1 MKKKRETAG
10 KRRMRIPAFA
20 LALCLTVSA
29 AWADAAPVLA
39 AEETVGG
46 NPKADTDEIV
56 VDGVKY
62 KKTGPGEVELT
73 NGKVLSGDITIP
85 GKVSDGGT
93 EYTVV
98 SIGINAFLNFT
109 RLAEITLPDTI
120 TKIEYGV
127 FKGCTGLER
136 VALPDSL
143 RTLAVSVFEGCTSL
157 REIIIPEGVTQIP
170 RNCFA
175 GCKNLTVTLPDT
187 VKTVHAEA
195 FWDASDIT
203 VKCTSRRAALE
214 AYNAG
219 VRNILLDG
227 TAFEPYGETAFRAS
241 EYQFAVTDDESRTV
255 RLTQYAGGGY
265 RNLEIP
271 ATVESP
277 DSGLTYTITEIG
289 DKAFMDQHEL
299 TGTLRIPDTVTEIG
313 EHCFECCSGLTGI
326 ELPGNLKF
334 LGKSAFV
341 GCVGLEGNLVLPD
354 TLTTIGS
361 SAFRQCYSLSQ
372 IQVGKGLEQLGES
385 AFPEG
390 ATLLACYSGRIWQLL
405 AEGNSRLEE
414 GTLVLLWD
422 GKTDILAGAV
432 VSVRDAVVVDGSVS
446 IGEGAVVTLEPGGSL
461 TVDGN
466 LANNGTIAGEGGFLV
481 NGSVVGNGRV
491 SDGMETRFALGLSMV
506 EGVEDSSYTGAA
518 ITPEPK
524 VSTTFCQQEVVFEKG
539 KDFTYRYEDN
549 VGPGQA
555 KVIVTPKEGGRLNGE
570 PVARSF
576 TIRRAGQET
585 PSETLPPSETN
596 QKVKVQSIR
605 ITGISGKIA
614 AGKTIKL
621 TAKVKPANA
630 ADKSVKW
637 SSSKT
642 KYATVDKKGV
652 VKIKKA
658 GKNKTVTITA
668 KAADGSGAKA
678 VYKIKIMPKA
688 VQKIGL
694 KASSST
700 VKAGKKV
707 RLKATVTP
715 SNKKQ
720 VNTALSFQ
728 SSNTKY
734 AVVNGKGVVTTK
746 KAGKGRK
753 VKITAKATDGSNKK
767 KTITIKI
774 K

>member
-1 MKKKRETAG
+1 
-10 KRRMRIPAFA
+10 MR
-20 LALCLTVSA
+20 
-29 AWADAAPVLA
+29 
-39 AEETVGG
+39 
-46 NPKADTDEIV
+46 
-56 VDGVKY
+56 
-62 KKTGPGEVELT
+62 
-73 NGKVLSGDITIP
+73 
-85 GKVSDGGT
+85 
-93 EYTVV
+93 
-98 SIGINAFLNFT
+98 
-109 RLAEITLPDTI
+109 
-120 TKIEYGV
+120 
-127 FKGCTGLER
+127 
-136 VALPDSL
+136 
-143 RTLAVSVFEGCTSL
+143 
-157 REIIIPEGVTQIP
+157 
-170 RNCFA
+170 
-175 GCKNLTVTLPDT
+175 
-187 VKTVHAEA
+187 
-195 FWDASDIT
+195 
-203 VKCTSRRAALE
+203 
-214 AYNAG
+214 
-219 VRNILLDG
+219 
-227 TAFEPYGETAFRAS
+227 
-241 EYQFAVTDDESRTV
+241 
-255 RLTQYAGGGY
+255 GGGY
-265 RNLEIP
+265 LKNLKIP
-271 ATVESP
+271 ATVNSP

-289 DKAFMDQHEL
+289 DKAFMDQDGL

-334 LGKSAFV
+334 LGKSAFLA
-341 GCVGLEGNLVLPD
+341 CVGLEGNLVLPD

-390 ATLLACYSGRIWQLL
+390 AALLAYYSGRIWQLL
-405 AEGNSRLEE
+405 AEGNSRLED

-422 GKTDILAGAV
+422 GKTDIPAGIR

-491 SDGMETRFALGLSMV
+491 SDGMDTRFALGLTMV

-524 VSTTFCQQEVVFEKG
+524 VSTTFCQKEVVFEKG

-555 KVIVTPKEGGRLNGE
+555 KVIVTPKEGGRLDGE

-585 PSETLPPSETN
+585 PSETLPPAEPNQGDTGETN
-596 QKVKVQSIR
+596 RKVKVQSIK

-678 VYKIKIMPKA
+678 VYKIRIMPKA

-720 VNTALSFQ
+720 VNTELSWS

-746 KAGKGRK
+746 KAGKGKK

>member
-1 MKKKRETAG
+1 MK
-10 KRRMRIPAFA
+10 
-20 LALCLTVSA
+20 
-29 AWADAAPVLA
+29 
-39 AEETVGG
+39 
-46 NPKADTDEIV
+46 
-56 VDGVKY
+56 
-62 KKTGPGEVELT
+62 
-73 NGKVLSGDITIP
+73 
-85 GKVSDGGT
+85 
-93 EYTVV
+93 
-98 SIGINAFLNFT
+98 
-109 RLAEITLPDTI
+109 
-120 TKIEYGV
+120 
-127 FKGCTGLER
+127 
-136 VALPDSL
+136 
-143 RTLAVSVFEGCTSL
+143 
-157 REIIIPEGVTQIP
+157 
-170 RNCFA
+170 
-175 GCKNLTVTLPDT
+175 
-187 VKTVHAEA
+187 
-195 FWDASDIT
+195 
-203 VKCTSRRAALE
+203 
-214 AYNAG
+214 
-219 VRNILLDG
+219 
-227 TAFEPYGETAFRAS
+227 
-241 EYQFAVTDDESRTV
+241 
-255 RLTQYAGGGY
+255 
-265 RNLEIP
+265 NLEIP
-271 ATVESP
+271 ATVKSP

-289 DKAFMDQHEL
+289 DKAFMDQKGL
-299 TGTLRIPDTVTEIG
+299 TGTLRIPNTVTEMG

-334 LGKSAFV
+334 LGKSAFA
-341 GCVGLEGNLVLPD
+341 GCVGLTETLVLPD
-354 TLTTIGS
+354 SLTTIGS
-361 SAFRQCYSLSQ
+361 SAFRQCDGLSQ

-390 ATLLACYSGRIWQLL
+390 AALLACYSERIWQLL
-405 AEGNSRLEE
+405 AEGNSRLED

-422 GKTDILAGAV
+422 GKTDIPAGIR

-466 LANNGTIAGEGGFLV
+466 LANNGTIAGEGKVLV
-481 NGSVVGNGRV
+481 NGSVVGNGTV
-491 SDGMETRFALGLSMV
+491 SGGMDTRFALGLTMV
-506 EGVEDSSYTGAA
+506 EGVEDSGYTGAA

-524 VSTTFCQQEVVFEKG
+524 VSTTFCQKEVVFEKG
-539 KDFTYRYEDN
+539 TDFTYRYEDN
-549 VGPGQA
+549 VGPGLA
-555 KVIVTPKEGGRLNGE
+555 KVIVTPKEGGRLKGE
-570 PVARSF
+570 PVTRSF

-585 PSETLPPSETN
+585 PSEAVPPAETN
-596 QKVKVQSIR
+596 RKVKVQSIK

-642 KYATVDKKGV
+642 KYATVDKKGI

-668 KAADGSGAKA
+668 KAADGSGVKA
-678 VYKIKIMPKA
+678 SYKIKIMPKA
-688 VQKIGL
+688 VQKISL
-694 KASSST
+694 RASSST

-734 AVVNGKGVVTTK
+734 AVVNGNGVVTTK

-753 VKITAKATDGSNKK
+753 VKITAKATDGSNEK